1 MKNKRINDKVIEKGL
16 NMLPQ
21 LGYSKLIHSL
31 IKVLLSHSND
41 RPLPSQIYAVFRPY
55 EKFILNLEKFEFE
68 TNHLYNSLYPSQ
80 VAYWTVASL
89 FFVVLNFILL
99 NFYEFILQKYESNK
113 YHHFRKATSINP
125 SVSSKM
131 YFCFSLIFSRN
142 TIASTVNVS
151 FSPKENVT

>member
-1 MKNKRINDKVIEKGL
+1 MRDVRGSGSRIKIQPNVCQTFSMGIILLEITSFIEGDSFYDMKNKRINDKVIEKGL

-21 LGYSKLIHSL
+21 LGYSKLIQSL

-80 VAYWTVASL
+80 VAY
-89 FFVVLNFILL
+89 
-99 NFYEFILQKYESNK
+99 
-113 YHHFRKATSINP
+113 
-125 SVSSKM
+125 
-131 YFCFSLIFSRN
+131 
-142 TIASTVNVS
+142 
-151 FSPKENVT
+151 